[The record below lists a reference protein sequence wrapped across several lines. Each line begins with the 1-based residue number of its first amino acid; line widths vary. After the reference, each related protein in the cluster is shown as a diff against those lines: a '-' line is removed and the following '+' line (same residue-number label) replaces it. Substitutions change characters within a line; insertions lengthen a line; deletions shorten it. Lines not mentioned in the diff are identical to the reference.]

1 MADNSPMPA
10 ASPPRFLA
18 IECSTDVLSVA
29 LGTGL
34 PGDPVAEHA
43 GPGGPQSSTT
53 LLPAVQRLLD
63 QAGWR
68 LHDLSAIAFA
78 RGPGSFTGLRT
89 ACAVAQGLAYGT
101 RDADHPDGLPVLAI
115 DTLQVLA
122 ETATP
127 PDHAGP
133 VVALLDAR
141 MDELYLAAWERR
153 PGGWT
158 ERHAPRL
165 CAPAGLAGWLNGAF
179 PGEQPL
185 LAGNV
190 FGAYP
195 AALTSLQTAHMTATA
210 VPSASALLRLAPAA
224 WAAGAAVPAHAAM
237 PLYVRDKVARTT
249 AERESPAGV
258 AP

>member
-1 MADNSPMPA
+1 MPA

-34 PGDPVAEHA
+34 PADPAFSHA

-141 MDELYLAAWERR
+141 MDELYVAIWRRQADGWTALHPSRLCPPDRLATWLAEACPGTAPLLVGNAYDAYPDALGSGLAA
-153 PGGWT
+153 
-158 ERHAPRL
+158 
-165 CAPAGLAGWLNGAF
+165 F
-179 PGEQPL
+179 P
-185 LAGNV
+185 V
-190 FGAYP
+190 VR
-195 AALTSLQTAHMTATA
+195 A
-210 VPSASALLRLAPAA
+210 VPDASALLRLAPAA
-224 WAAGAAVPAHAAM
+224 WARGDALPAHAAM

-249 AERESPAGV
+249 AEREQAAGA

>member
-18 IECSTDVLSVA
+18 IECSTDTLSVA

-34 PGDPVAEHA
+34 QGDPVVEHA

-68 LHDLSAIAFA
+68 LHDLSSIAFA

-101 RDADHPDGLPVLAI
+101 RDARHPDGLPVLAI

-127 PDHAGP
+127 ADHAGP
-133 VVALLDAR
+133 VAALLDAR
-141 MDELYLAAWERR
+141 MDELYLAVWQRQ
-153 PGGWT
+153 GTGWT

-165 CAPAGLAGWLNGAF
+165 CAPDQLAHWLTQAL
-179 PGEQPL
+179 PGEHPL

-190 FGAYP
+190 FSAYP
-195 AALTSLQTAHMTATA
+195 EALAGLQASHTTAVA
-210 VPSASALLRLAPAA
+210 VPSATALLRLAPAA
-224 WAAGAAVPAHAAM
+224 WTRGDALPAHAAM

-249 AERESPAGV
+249 AEREQPPGV
-258 AP
+258 TP

>member
-1 MADNSPMPA
+1 MPA

-18 IECSTDVLSVA
+18 IECSTDTLSVA

-34 PGDPVAEHA
+34 PGDPVAEHV

-101 RDADHPDGLPVLAI
+101 RGPDHPDGLPVLAI

-127 PDHAGP
+127 ADHTGP

-141 MDELYLAAWERR
+141 MEELYLAVWQRQGPA
-153 PGGWT
+153 WT
-158 ERHAPRL
+158 ERQGPRL
-165 CAPAGLAGWLNGAF
+165 CPPAGLAGWLAEAL
-179 PGEQPL
+179 PDERPL

-195 AALTSLQTAHMTATA
+195 DALGPLQTTHPTALA
-210 VPSASALLRLAPAA
+210 VPSAAALLRLAPGA
-224 WAAGAAVPAHAAM
+224 WARGDAVPAHAAM

-249 AERESPAGV
+249 AEREQPAGV
-258 AP
+258 SP